1 MVVVIDDMMV
11 EEETDFDSS
20 ILPTPINATSSSSS
34 SSSSSDS
41 GNNDTGD
48 EGINNNNGDDAND
61 FKNKVVKIPNT
72 LTESKTDIQVI
83 RSKHMKR
90 KRYKRT
96 PYSRNKVQPIPNDF
110 ERSNGINIEIN
121 STVHKTSDNGNQMD
135 SSIND
140 LKKNNCGN
148 TNNSIHNLLNLL
160 SYAKYPANFYT
171 TYMILSQLSNLST
184 FGGLGTIATTPMVT
198 TLASGLL
205 SSVTTFFTSKILQKR
220 I

>member
-1 MVVVIDDMMV
+1 MGKD
-11 EEETDFDSS
+11 ETNFDP
-20 ILPTPINATSSSSS
+20 ILPIPIDATSSSSS
-34 SSSSSDS
+34 NSSSNSSSSDDDDTNIKNQAE
-41 GNNDTGD
+41 NNDS
-48 EGINNNNGDDAND
+48 
-61 FKNKVVKIPNT
+61 FKNKDNVPKN
-72 LTESKTDIQVI
+72 LSTDIRVI

-96 PYSRNKVQPIPNDF
+96 PYSKNNVQLVPNDF

-121 STVHKTSDNGNQMD
+121 STVHKASSDNENQMD
-135 SSIND
+135 SVIGD
-140 LKKNNCGN
+140 LKKNNCNNTGN
-148 TNNSIHNLLNLL
+148 TIHNLLNLL

-184 FGGLGTIATTPMVT
+184 FSGGLGTIATTPMVT

-220 I
+220 M